1 MGVCVFFPTFI
12 LEVNTTTDCHLIYE
26 PCGRTVPLLQLDYA
40 QPKKR
45 REFQSST
52 VTATPKAPVLIA
64 DDSYDLIAPRIY
76 HHMHPIGPND
86 RQHLPSLPI
95 QPLVPPP
102 TYSVSLDQDELI
114 QSLFSYKHPPVS
126 TKLSSSS
133 PLLCMSENK
142 ILDEFHHSGLSPPPV
157 RLILPMHNASKT
169 NSHWTSE

>member
-1 MGVCVFFPTFI
+1 
-12 LEVNTTTDCHLIYE
+12 
-26 PCGRTVPLLQLDYA
+26 
-40 QPKKR
+40 
-45 REFQSST
+45 
-52 VTATPKAPVLIA
+52 
-64 DDSYDLIAPRIY
+64 
-76 HHMHPIGPND
+76 MHPIGPND

-169 NSHWTSE
+169 NSHWTSEELHRIMGCRQFRNYQHLISTSKDGTFYNSGEFPLSLGTYTTSQDQQIDLPN